1 MPDCVVFTRYISY
14 VCFTGYGI
22 TTDGT
27 TKFINASTCSINY
40 KPTQR
45 PIVFD
50 IKLPAGVTKRNY
62 NEQTVEIVYGEVL
75 SEDSPPSGIT
85 HSDLQVAIVKLLTGR
100 VLSISNYTFSIN
112 TILQSLKLEIDTI
125 NVKFIFQEVTD
136 KMKEVTAL
144 HCENFCDTK
153 TNKD

>member
-1 MPDCVVFTRYISY
+1 MTFNY
-14 VCFTGYGI
+14 VRFTGYGI

-62 NEQTVEIVYGEVL
+62 NDQTVEIVYGDVL
-75 SEDSPPSGIT
+75 SEQPSEDSPPSGIT

-100 VLSISNYTFSIN
+100 VLSISKYCF
-112 TILQSLKLEIDTI
+112 
-125 NVKFIFQEVTD
+125 
-136 KMKEVTAL
+136 
-144 HCENFCDTK
+144 
-153 TNKD
+153 

>member
-1 MPDCVVFTRYISY
+1 MGSIRLTFNCVR
-14 VCFTGYGI
+14 FTGYGI

-62 NEQTVEIVYGEVL
+62 NDQSVEIIYGNVL
-75 SEDSPPSGIT
+75 SEQPSEDSPSSGIT
-85 HSDLQVAIVKLLTGR
+85 YSDPQVAIVKFLTGLI
-100 VLSISNYTFSIN
+100 VSISNYAF
-112 TILQSLKLEIDTI
+112 
-125 NVKFIFQEVTD
+125 
-136 KMKEVTAL
+136 
-144 HCENFCDTK
+144 
-153 TNKD
+153 

>member
-1 MPDCVVFTRYISY
+1 MTFNYAR
-14 VCFTGYGI
+14 FTGYGI

-62 NEQTVEIVYGEVL
+62 NDQTVEIVYGDV
-75 SEDSPPSGIT
+75 SPPSGIT

-100 VLSISNYTFSIN
+100 VVSISKYWF
-112 TILQSLKLEIDTI
+112 
-125 NVKFIFQEVTD
+125 
-136 KMKEVTAL
+136 
-144 HCENFCDTK
+144 
-153 TNKD
+153 